1 MKINKEDLPFLDL
14 IWFAVDRFNKV
25 IELTSGGSAILPD
38 FIIKSVEDVEFL
50 EKYFFDEFKSFT
62 KIQYYYDYGG
72 GSHRK
77 NQKIDKYGEPQEIQH
92 IKKKRY
98 EQLLKIPI
106 FNESVD
112 LTSKGIYCFDACP
125 RDPNGP
131 LINSYRI
138 VAEPKVPLILSDL
151 KDDNVKRIL
160 SNQRLNVDVTTQNI
174 IFI

>member
-1 MKINKEDLPFLDL
+1 MNL
-14 IWFAVDRFNKV
+14 
-25 IELTSGGSAILPD
+25 SHSQ
-38 FIIKSVEDVEFL
+38 
-50 EKYFFDEFKSFT
+50 KYSIT
-62 KIQYYYDYGG
+62 MIMAG

-112 LTSKGIYCFDACP
+112 LTSKGIYCFDTCP